1 VRCVRDRLLGT
12 TATGVKGCQPN
23 VFVDGKEGLCC
34 HSVLLLP
41 LTWHH
46 LVASRPARAHC
57 GTDSAGR
64 KRLRPHAC
72 VRVPVHAAVKKS
84 VPGGRDQCKWF
95 ASPRWHRRCRAWA
108 GTTTTRHRLPR
119 HPSGGGTPSPPKNTA
134 LAAPGR
140 MEGVPAVPNGLDR
153 RSAMSDGAYVTEGW
167 LYKLS
172 SNSMVG
178 KDKFQKRWFMI
189 EHTANGGMLSYCPS
203 PEDRT
208 LSKEPLVRPLP
219 APDSVSSLLTHQL
232 CAAFGRHTDSV
243 RRLLG
248 QEAQLRFRALRVSDH
263 DGAERLVV

>member
-1 VRCVRDRLLGT
+1 M
-12 TATGVKGCQPN
+12 
-23 VFVDGKEGLCC
+23 DGKEGLCC
-34 HSVLLLP
+34 HSVPLLQ

-46 LVASRPARAHC
+46 LVASRPARAHR

-72 VRVPVHAAVKKS
+72 VRVPVHAAVLLARLGLGARRWERRFS
-84 VPGGRDQCKWF
+84 PALGVIGAVGRGQAPPPPGTGCFATHPGG
-95 ASPRWHRRCRAWA
+95 AP
-108 GTTTTRHRLPR
+108 LP
-119 HPSGGGTPSPPKNTA
+119 PQKNTA

-140 MEGVPAVPNGLDR
+140 MEGVPAVPNGLER

-232 CAAFGRHTDSV
+232 CAALGRHTDSV